1 MTTPASLQERL
12 TAAIA
17 ERDALNTAYNALT
30 TYDAAL
36 RALGPEPV
44 VPVAVAAPASPKTP
58 RPTPDDVADARET
71 LRQRDVAAGEARR
84 VKIEL
89 DTATSEHARLA
100 REQEEAK
107 AEANRTS
114 SLLSLARS
122 APSDLFREGI
132 ALLDLPPGIEITA
145 PEREHDKS
153 PHVRVTVDGHLWG
166 DAGVSNGR
174 QLTASLEFRDRVRR
188 AAAARVDKSFRW
200 LPIVADNA
208 TDWNGGA
215 GPWPAVDGPVYW
227 CLTTAPGTKL
237 TVRSGMPGGAS

>member
-1 MTTPASLQERL
+1 MTTPASLTERL
-12 TAAIA
+12 DAAIA
-17 ERDALNTAYNALT
+17 ERDELDAAYNALV
-30 TYDAAL
+30 TYNSAL
-36 RALGPEPV
+36 RALGSEPV
-44 VPVAVAAPASPKTP
+44 VPVAVAAPAAPKTP
-58 RPTPDDVADARET
+58 RPTPDDVADAKET
-71 LRQRDVAAGEARR
+71 LRLRDVAAGEEKR
-84 VKIEL
+84 VKLEIAAA
-89 DTATSEHARLA
+89 ATEHARLT

-107 AEANRTS
+107 AEADRTS

-132 ALLDLPPGIEITA
+132 ALLDLPDGIEITA

-174 QLTASLEFRDRVRR
+174 QLTASLEIRDRVRK

-200 LPIVADNA
+200 LPIIGDNA

-237 TVRSGMPGGAS
+237 TVRAGMPEGAS